1 MQLKEYFYCL
11 TYSNKKAL
19 LMRLTSITILFF
31 LLSSLQSFGQQMKDG
46 FTYLETGK
54 YDKAEVFFEGILEAY
69 PTNKTARLCYGRAVG
84 LNGDAEKA
92 IAIFKNLLKDYAT
105 DFEIKLNY
113 SEALLWNKNY
123 TKAKAFYQ
131 TLLVEN
137 SKSFPALLGY
147 ANTLSNLKE
156 FNQAVI
162 YVDKALEVIPGNSNA
177 FVSRKYIV
185 LGLANKL
192 VQTKEYKASEELL
205 KENLKNFNNDKET
218 LVNLANLYLISD
230 QIEKAKKTY
239 ETIGESPENKLI
251 SLNGISLAHHLG
263 GNNKKALKTSK
274 KGIVSIDKNTAKTLK
289 NQTKERYIQALI
301 WNKKY
306 AAATREISQLLKH
319 NENPENWM
327 LSLRAT
333 LHIYKSDFK
342 KSLEDY
348 NLILKKDSASFDGN
362 LGKANALK
370 AAGYFSK
377 AYNSARN
384 TLQFYENQKDAMN
397 FVKQLDLRFTPFTE
411 TKGSYSY
418 DNGNNEANAYAM
430 NAEIPFST
438 KFKVLTNYEYRT
450 TSNNVN
456 GLTAATNNFLLGASY
471 QFLNNL
477 TVEGSLGVTSSN
489 SETKKYNQLLTDVS
503 IKIRPFKLQNLELK
517 YKRDL
522 QNFNAALINE
532 EIIQNNFIL
541 NYNLNTNFNLGWFT
555 QYYYTFQSD
564 ENTRNLLFTSLYYK
578 ILEKP
583 SVKGGF
589 NYQNISFKNDVDTYF
604 SPSKFNA
611 IEVFINIIKE
621 EVATKTKEWFYTLTV
636 ATGYQYIEEGDKQ
649 STYRVQAKL
658 GYKFSE
664 RSLINFYGTQSN
676 IASTAASA
684 TTTASFTFSEFG
696 LRFKWIF
703 LKKPLFKK

>member
-1 MQLKEYFYCL
+1 
-11 TYSNKKAL
+11 
-19 LMRLTSITILFF
+19 MRFIFTTILF
-31 LLSSLQSFGQQMKDG
+31 LLLFNLQSSGQQMKEG
-46 FTYLETGK
+46 FNYLETGK
-54 YDKAEVFFEGILEAY
+54 YNKAEVFFEKTLKQF
-69 PTNKTARLCYGRAVG
+69 PMNKTAKLCYGRAVG

-92 IAIFKNLLKDYAT
+92 VAIFKNLLKEYAT

-123 TKAKAFYQ
+123 TKAKVFYQ
-131 TLLVEN
+131 TLLIEN

-156 FNQAVI
+156 FNQAII
-162 YVDKALEVIPGNSNA
+162 YVDKALEVLPGNSNA

-239 ETIGESPENKLI
+239 ETIGESPENSLLF
-251 SLNGISLAHHLG
+251 LNGISLAHHLAS
-263 GNNKKALKTSK
+263 NNKKALTSSK
-274 KGIVSIDKNTAKTLK
+274 EAVESIDENTTETLK
-289 NQTKERYIQALI
+289 NQTTERYIQALI

-306 AAATREISQLLKH
+306 AIATAEINALLNQ
-319 NENPENWM
+319 NENPEIWM
-327 LSLRAT
+327 LSSRAT
-333 LHIYKSDFK
+333 LNIYKSHFK
-342 KSLEDY
+342 KSLADY

-362 LGKANALK
+362 LGKANTLK
-370 AAGYFSK
+370 ALGYFNKS
-377 AYNSARN
+377 YSSART

-397 FVKQLDLRFTPFTE
+397 FIAQLDLSFTPFTE
-411 TKGSYSY
+411 IKGSYSY
-418 DNGNNEANAYAM
+418 DNGNNEANSY
-430 NAEIPFST
+430 NINTEIPFST
-438 KFKVLTNYEYRT
+438 QYKILSKYSYRT
-450 TSNNVN
+450 TSNNVT
-456 GLTAATNNFLLGASY
+456 GLKATTNNFLLGASY
-471 QFLNNL
+471 QVLNNL
-477 TVEGSLGVTSSN
+477 TLESSIGVTSSN
-489 SETKKYNQLLTDVS
+489 SETKKYNQFLASVS
-503 IKIRPFKLQNLELK
+503 IKIKPFKLQNLELK

-532 EIIQNNFIL
+532 EIVQNNFIL

-555 QYYYTFQSD
+555 QYYYTVQSD
-564 ENTRNLLFTSLYYK
+564 DNTRNLFFTSLYYN

-589 NYQNISFKNDVDTYF
+589 NYQNISFKNDADAYF
-604 SPSKFNA
+604 SPNKFNA
-611 IEVFINIIKE
+611 VEVFVNIIKE
-621 EVATKTKEWFYTLTV
+621 ETVTKKKEWFYTLTG
-636 ATGYQYIEEGDKQ
+636 ATGYQYIEDGEKQ
-649 STYRVQAKL
+649 STYRIQAKL
-658 GYKFSE
+658 GYKFSN
-664 RSLINFYGTQSN
+664 RSLINFYGNQSN

>member
-1 MQLKEYFYCL
+1 
-11 TYSNKKAL
+11 
-19 LMRLTSITILFF
+19 MRFIFTTILF
-31 LLSSLQSFGQQMKDG
+31 LLLFNLQSSGQQMKEG
-46 FTYLETGK
+46 FNYLETGK
-54 YDKAEVFFEGILEAY
+54 YNKAEVFFEKILKQF
-69 PTNKTARLCYGRAVG
+69 PMNKTAKLCYGRAVG

-92 IAIFKNLLKDYAT
+92 VAIFKNLLKEYAT

-123 TKAKAFYQ
+123 TKAKVFYQ
-131 TLLVEN
+131 TLLIEN

-156 FNQAVI
+156 FNQAII
-162 YVDKALEVIPGNSNA
+162 YVDKALEVLPGNSNA

-239 ETIGESPENKLI
+239 ETIGESPENSLLF
-251 SLNGISLAHHLG
+251 LNGISLAHHLAS
-263 GNNKKALKTSK
+263 NNKKALTSSK
-274 KGIVSIDKNTAKTLK
+274 EAVESIDENTTETLK
-289 NQTKERYIQALI
+289 NQTTERYIQALI

-306 AAATREISQLLKH
+306 AIATAEINALLNQ
-319 NENPENWM
+319 NENPEIWM
-327 LSLRAT
+327 LSSRAT
-333 LHIYKSDFK
+333 LNIYKSHFK
-342 KSLEDY
+342 KSLADY

-362 LGKANALK
+362 LGKANTLK
-370 AAGYFSK
+370 ALGYFNKS
-377 AYNSARN
+377 YSSART

-397 FVKQLDLRFTPFTE
+397 FIAQLDLSFTPFTE
-411 TKGSYSY
+411 IKGSYSY
-418 DNGNNEANAYAM
+418 DNGNNEANSY
-430 NAEIPFST
+430 NINTEIPFST
-438 KFKVLTNYEYRT
+438 QYKILSKYSYRT
-450 TSNNVN
+450 TSNNVT
-456 GLTAATNNFLLGASY
+456 GLKATTNNFLLGASY
-471 QFLNNL
+471 QVLNNL
-477 TVEGSLGVTSSN
+477 TLESSIGVTSSN
-489 SETKKYNQLLTDVS
+489 SETKKYNQFLASVS
-503 IKIRPFKLQNLELK
+503 IKIKPFKLQNLELK

-532 EIIQNNFIL
+532 EIVQNNFIL

-555 QYYYTFQSD
+555 QYYYTVQSD
-564 ENTRNLLFTSLYYK
+564 DNTRNLFFTSLYYN

-589 NYQNISFKNDVDTYF
+589 NYQNISFKNDADAYF
-604 SPSKFNA
+604 SPNKFNA
-611 IEVFINIIKE
+611 VEVFVNIIKE
-621 EVATKTKEWFYTLTV
+621 ETVTKKKEWFYTLTG
-636 ATGYQYIEEGDKQ
+636 ATGYQYIEDGEKQ
-649 STYRVQAKL
+649 STYRIQAKL
-658 GYKFSE
+658 GYKFSN
-664 RSLINFYGTQSN
+664 RSLINFYGNQSN

-703 LKKPLFKK
+703 LKKPLF